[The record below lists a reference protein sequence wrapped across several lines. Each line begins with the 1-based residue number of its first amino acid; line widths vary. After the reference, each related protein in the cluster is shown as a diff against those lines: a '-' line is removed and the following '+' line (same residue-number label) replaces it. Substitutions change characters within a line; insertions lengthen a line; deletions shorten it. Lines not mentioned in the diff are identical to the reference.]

1 MAGAGLCSNPTPPT
15 SKLQPITRK
24 TAWDAT
30 SQPGARTGSMS
41 KVIRFSPRSEK
52 HCDESGSRKRFK
64 GDRKMRKVLL
74 VVILGFG
81 VLAASSLMRHP
92 SRVAAAPQQATA
104 QFDADEKLKLPEG
117 YRHWVFVGAP
127 LTPNGLNNGKA
138 GFPEYH
144 HVYVEEKNLD
154 AYLETGSF
162 PEGTVF
168 VKELT
173 RVLNPTFPDGSR
185 TEPSGRGYF
194 NGEFNGMDVKVKD
207 SKRVAGKN
215 GWGLCNF
222 GHHPLP
228 YSSWAK
234 EASAT
239 ECAGCHQAFVAKT
252 DMTWVQFYPIL
263 RDGDKTK

>member
-1 MAGAGLCSNPTPPT
+1 
-15 SKLQPITRK
+15 
-24 TAWDAT
+24 
-30 SQPGARTGSMS
+30 
-41 KVIRFSPRSEK
+41 
-52 HCDESGSRKRFK
+52 
-64 GDRKMRKVLL
+64 MRKVLL
-74 VVILGFG
+74 VVVLVSG
-81 VLAASSLMRHP
+81 VIAASSLLTY
-92 SRVAAAPQQATA
+92 SRGVAAAASESTA
-104 QFDADEKLKLPEG
+104 VFNADGKLQLPVG
-117 YRHWVFVGAP
+117 YRHWVFIGAP

-154 AYLETGSF
+154 VYLKTGSF
-162 PEGTVF
+162 PEGTVI

-194 NGEFNGMDVKVKD
+194 NGEFNGMDVTVKD
-207 SKRVAGKN
+207 SKRFAATN
-215 GWGLCNF
+215 GWGFFNF

-228 YSSWAK
+228 YSSSAK
-234 EASAT
+234 EASAA
-239 ECAGCHQAFVAKT
+239 ECAGCHQSFVAKT

>member
-1 MAGAGLCSNPTPPT
+1 
-15 SKLQPITRK
+15 
-24 TAWDAT
+24 
-30 SQPGARTGSMS
+30 
-41 KVIRFSPRSEK
+41 
-52 HCDESGSRKRFK
+52 
-64 GDRKMRKVLL
+64 MRKVL
-74 VVILGFG
+74 VVIILGVG
-81 VLAASSLMRHP
+81 VVAASFFMRNT
-92 SRVAAAPQQATA
+92 SGVAAATQQSAA
-104 QFDADEKLKLPEG
+104 VFGSDGKLKLPTG

-154 AYLETGSF
+154 VYLKTGAF
-162 PEGTVF
+162 PEGTVI

-194 NGEFNGMDVKVKD
+194 NGEFNGMDVTVKD
-207 SKRVAGKN
+207 SKRFAATN
-215 GWGLCNF
+215 GWGFFNF

-228 YSSWAK
+228 YAESAK
-234 EASAT
+234 EASVA
-239 ECAGCHQAFVAKT
+239 ECAGCHMAFVAKT